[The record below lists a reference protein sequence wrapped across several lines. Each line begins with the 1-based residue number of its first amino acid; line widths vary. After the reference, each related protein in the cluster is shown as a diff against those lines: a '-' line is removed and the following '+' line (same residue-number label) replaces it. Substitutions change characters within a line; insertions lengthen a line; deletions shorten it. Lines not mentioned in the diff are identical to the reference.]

1 MDLIPFQK
9 PSRAALLIICLALGA
24 CSPYVYKDEV
34 ATFGQGVD
42 ASVQA
47 FQSLMPQYTAWATEQ
62 RDKQLLREF
71 ESNQTKPS
79 VFDGCEVL
87 RREYLSRFAKS
98 GASAGDLLTV
108 ENYAAC
114 HVTPVPRT
122 DPDEGLPNLTALG
135 VALKSYAAGLAAL
148 TNSEDEAAV
157 QSAFGQLNT
166 SAKSLLT
173 SVNEELSEKNEATL
187 DAVGALVYQV
197 GLTYLRQRRFD
208 ALKQAVNDNDHVV
221 GRAADLLAEGAFNI
235 YNPTLTAKKAALNE
249 AENKAVSVTAG
260 DFVTVWSNIDK
271 ARDAYVKAFQ
281 DSPIYAFAN
290 IKATHT
296 ALRDSVNNPANR
308 AQLDALHE
316 NAVALKKA
324 AEAALEA
331 VRNNDGG
338 GS

>member
-1 MDLIPFQK
+1 MCLIRYQK
-9 PSRAALLIICLALGA
+9 PSRAALLIICFALGA
-24 CSPYVYKDEV
+24 CSPYVYKDEI
-34 ATFGQGVD
+34 ATFDQGVD

-62 RDKQLLREF
+62 RDDELLRGF
-71 ESNQTKPS
+71 ASNQIKPS
-79 VFDGCEVL
+79 VSDGCERL
-87 RREYLSRFAKS
+87 RGKYLSRFAKS
-98 GASAGDLLTV
+98 GASAGDFLTAD
-108 ENYAAC
+108 EYAAC
-114 HVTPVPRT
+114 RVTPAPEN
-122 DPDEGLPNLTALG
+122 DPDKGLPNLTALG
-135 VALKSYAAGLAAL
+135 MALKSYAAGLVAL
-148 TNSEDEAAV
+148 TNAEDEAAV

-173 SVNEELSEKNEATL
+173 SVNKELPAKDGAKF

-197 GLTYLRQRRFD
+197 GLTYLRQRRFN
-208 ALKQAVNDNDHVV
+208 ALKQAVNDNDQVV
-221 GRAADLLAEGAFNI
+221 GRAADLLAEGALNI
-235 YNPTLTAKKAALNE
+235 YDATLTAKKAALNQ

-296 ALRDSVNNPANR
+296 ALRDSVNDPANR
-308 AQLDALHE
+308 AQLNVLYE
-316 NAVALKKA
+316 NAVALTKA

-331 VRNNDGG
+331 VRSDDGG